1 MRAAFGFA
9 FWPQCLSSLQGH
21 QFEPYYTVVFQFAA
35 RKVYHEEKPKK
46 VTSLWLEKYHEEKAE
61 KKDRRFE
68 HIPACGLNCVHCR
81 DAESRI
87 KGWFGFAFAQVSS
100 AICGWKI
107 YNFVPLSVVEILSS
121 VENELRI
128 KMSALQILTTHRQ
141 PSQPTSK
148 RPVWIFGC
156 FQLPL
161 EQHFP
166 RLISNKEDNLA
177 RIRKFSVP
185 FNFAPAIY
193 RIFRFQWMVR
203 ISKIQ
208 QFQEFVETFQGNF
221 CSICH
226 CFG

>member
-9 FWPQCLSSLQGH
+9 FWPQCLSSSSSQ
-21 QFEPYYTVVFQFAA
+21 YYTVVFQFAA

-185 FNFAPAIY
+185 FNFVPAIY
-193 RIFRFQWMVR
+193 RFFGSSEWFAFRKFNSFRNLCKLFRDIFVPFATVLV
-203 ISKIQ
+203 K
-208 QFQEFVETFQGNF
+208 
-221 CSICH
+221 
-226 CFG
+226 